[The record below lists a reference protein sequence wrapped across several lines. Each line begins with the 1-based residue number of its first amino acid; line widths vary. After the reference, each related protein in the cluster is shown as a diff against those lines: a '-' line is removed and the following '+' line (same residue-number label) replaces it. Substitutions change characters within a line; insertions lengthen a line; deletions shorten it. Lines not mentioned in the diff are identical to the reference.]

1 MANGSAGT
9 IRGSVDFARTRF
21 KAELLNRPVPSI
33 LLTVKKCDVIYWDFE
48 FRMEKY
54 ADDA

>member
-33 LLTVKKCDVIYWDFE
+33 LLTVKKCDVIIGILSFS
-48 FRMEKY
+48 MEK
-54 ADDA
+54 